1 MNVLLTDDAYRRCYE
16 AGESVSPEVEH
27 DSQLAQGGGHVRT
40 NEVSTQYLFY

>member
-1 MNVLLTDDAYRRCYE
+1 MLLTDDADRRCYE

-40 NEVSTQYLFY
+40 NEVSTYTMYIFY